1 MRIIGNLL
9 FVYCAIDT
17 LPFKAFSDSKTCCM
31 QYVMC
36 GIFSKVRSLFCA
48 NSQDSKT
55 HCVQCCHFSEVCSIF
70 CANSQDYKT
79 RHCASTVLSMQCG
92 VWGQTLAEVRIRSSL
107 ASCNQ
112 HWLPLL
118 SSCTPRFAC
127 KHCFGQVLI
136 WMYYYFYIE

>member
-1 MRIIGNLL
+1 
-9 FVYCAIDT
+9 
-17 LPFKAFSDSKTCCM
+17 M

-36 GIFSKVRSLFCA
+36 GIFSKVRSLFSA

-107 ASCNQ
+107 ASCKQ
-112 HWLPLL
+112 HRCLPL

-136 WMYYYFYIE
+136 WMLTLLWSVRTYTS